1 MVNDDSNIPAKT
13 TKKGGWHA
21 AIFITCVEFAERF
34 TSMGLSANLITY
46 LTKELSESVVNVTKN
61 VNTWIGGMI
70 LLTLSVSVMKHEALF
85 FISLYVLS
93 VGDGGHKPC
102 VQTFA
107 ADQFDE
113 ETEDQRNAKTSFFNW
128 WYLVIVVACISS
140 VFFMVYLQDN
150 FGWTLGI
157 GLLPG
162 MWAIALVF
170 FFLGMKR
177 YKKEGPRGSPF
188 TSIAQ
193 VFVAALRKWR
203 VKDTSNNEKYWYEHE
218 ISLHSSGHSIS
229 PTLDHTNQFRFLD
242 KAMIIDEHD
251 VANNTRDPWRL
262 CTLNQVEEVK
272 LVLRLIPIWL
282 SCLMFV
288 VVQSQLATFFVKQGS
303 TMNRSLGPNFQ
314 IPPASLQ
321 GVVGVIILFAVA
333 SYDRIF
339 VPIVR
344 KFTGHQSGITV
355 LQRIGIGL
363 FCSTLCMVVSALV
376 EGKRINAAN
385 QHKNNYNTIEGF
397 SPMNI
402 WWLLPQYAILGVAD
416 AFTVVGLQ
424 ELFYTQ
430 MPEAMRSVG
439 AAAFLSVLGIG
450 NFVANA
456 IIDIVVEIT
465 SKSGGKW
472 LVGNNLNKAHLDY
485 FYWVLAGLSA
495 LSLGLY
501 LLVSSSFV
509 YKKVHV

>member
-1 MVNDDSNIPAKT
+1 MQ
-13 TKKGGWHA
+13 
-21 AIFITCVEFAERF
+21 
-34 TSMGLSANLITY
+34 
-46 LTKELSESVVNVTKN
+46 
-61 VNTWIGGMI
+61 GMI
-70 LLTLSVSVMKHEALF
+70 LLTVLTLSVSVMKHEALF

-128 WYLVIVVACISS
+128 WHLVIVVACISS

-162 MWAIALVF
+162 MWAIAIVF
-170 FFLGMKR
+170 FFLGMK
-177 YKKEGPRGSPF
+177 
-188 TSIAQ
+188 
-193 VFVAALRKWR
+193 
-203 VKDTSNNEKYWYEHE
+203 
-218 ISLHSSGHSIS
+218 
-229 PTLDHTNQFRFLD
+229 RFLD

-251 VANNTRDPWRL
+251 VAKNTRDPWRL

-282 SCLMFV
+282 S
-288 VVQSQLATFFVKQGS
+288 
-303 TMNRSLGPNFQ
+303 
-314 IPPASLQ
+314 
-321 GVVGVIILFAVA
+321 VVGVIILFAVA
-333 SYDRIF
+333 FYDRVF

-344 KFTGHQSGITV
+344 KFTGHQSSITV

-363 FCSTLCMVVSALV
+363 FCSTLCMVVLALV
-376 EGKRINAAN
+376 ESKRVNTAN
-385 QHKNNYNTIEGF
+385 KHKNNYNTIEGF
-397 SPMNI
+397 SPMSI
-402 WWLLPQYAILGVAD
+402 WWLLTQYAILGVTD
-416 AFTVVGLQ
+416 AFAVVRLQ

-430 MPEAMRSVG
+430 MSEAMRSAG
-439 AAAFLSVLGIG
+439 AAGFLSILGVG
-450 NFVANA
+450 NFVGNA

-465 SKSGGKW
+465 SKRGGKW

-485 FYWVLAGLSA
+485 FYWVLDGLSA
-495 LSLGLY
+495 LSLGVY
-501 LLVSSSFV
+501 LLVSSSFI

>member
-1 MVNDDSNIPAKT
+1 MTQTEGTTMVNDDSNIPAKT

-46 LTKELSESVVNVTKN
+46 LTKELSE
-61 VNTWIGGMI
+61 
-70 LLTLSVSVMKHEALF
+70 
-85 FISLYVLS
+85 
-93 VGDGGHKPC
+93 
-102 VQTFA
+102 
-107 ADQFDE
+107 
-113 ETEDQRNAKTSFFNW
+113 
-128 WYLVIVVACISS
+128 
-140 VFFMVYLQDN
+140 
-150 FGWTLGI
+150 
-157 GLLPG
+157 
-162 MWAIALVF
+162 
-170 FFLGMKR
+170 
-177 YKKEGPRGSPF
+177 
-188 TSIAQ
+188 
-193 VFVAALRKWR
+193 
-203 VKDTSNNEKYWYEHE
+203 
-218 ISLHSSGHSIS
+218 
-229 PTLDHTNQFRFLD
+229 FLD

-376 EGKRINAAN
+376 EGKRVNAAN

-397 SPMNI
+397 SPMSI

-416 AFTVVGLQ
+416 AFAVVGLQ

-430 MPEAMRSVG
+430 MSEAMRSVG
-439 AAAFLSVLGIG
+439 AAAFLSVLGVG